1 MRQRVY
7 VKFAEALQA
16 RAMERQ
22 AYDVADAI
30 MAKIAEAGMEK
41 DAGLKEQARAILA
54 AGLLALSPAAKVAPQ
69 AVGALPASA
78 PVIER
83 FMDVAKAA
91 PAAFKAAPQAAKAV
105 VKAVDPVKDEI
116 AAVAR
121 HTAVGPV
128 WSSFGNGPIPPGKRD
143 WKRILKWLGVGTA
156 ATGAAGLGGY
166 AYGRRDK

>member
-1 MRQRVY
+1 MRPQVY

-16 RAMERQ
+16 HAVERQ

-30 MAKIAEAGMEK
+30 MAKIAEVGMEK
-41 DAGLKEQARAILA
+41 DAGFKEQARAILA
-54 AGLLALSPAAKVAPQ
+54 AGLLALSPAAKVAPR
-69 AVGALPASA
+69 AVDALPASA
-78 PVIER
+78 PVVER
-83 FMDVAKAA
+83 FMDVARAVPSA
-91 PAAFKAAPQAAKAV
+91 VKAAPQAAKAV

-116 AAVAR
+116 VAAVR
-121 HTAVGPV
+121 HAAAGPV

-166 AYGRRDK
+166 AYGRRDR